1 MKLPKKYFPLILGPV
16 VFLILQG
23 LEPPMGM
30 SESAYSMLGITLWM
44 AIWWVTE
51 AIPIGVTALLP
62 IVLFPLTGAMD
73 LSTTTA
79 SFGHKYIFLYM
90 GGFMLAIAIEKWN
103 LHKRIAL
110 NVIRL
115 IGTNVSKI
123 ILGFMAATAF

>member
-30 SESAYSMLGITLWM
+30 SESAFSMLGITLWM

-62 IVLFPLTGAMD
+62 IILFPLTGAVE

-79 SFGHKYIFLYM
+79 SYGHKYIFLYM
-90 GGFMLAIAIEKWN
+90 GGFMLAIDRKST
-103 LHKRIAL
+103 RL
-110 NVIRL
+110 NSSHV
-115 IGTNVSKI
+115 KI
-123 ILGFMAATAF
+123 SY